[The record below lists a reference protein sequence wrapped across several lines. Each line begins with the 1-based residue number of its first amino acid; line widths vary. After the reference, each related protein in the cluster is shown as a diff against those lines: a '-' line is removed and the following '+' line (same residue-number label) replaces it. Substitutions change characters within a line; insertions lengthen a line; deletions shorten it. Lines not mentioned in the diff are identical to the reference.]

1 MLKMNDLACMATL
14 LAAVPVPKIWLVAV
28 ITLVFAVF
36 GRLVHGV
43 TTSGAVA
50 GGVVCFALFLGAG
63 WGGFSGLCA
72 VFVLTWA
79 ATRFGYARKQSSG
92 TAEARSGRTALQVL
106 ANLGIATICAIAFV
120 PSGNSRLLVALGAA
134 LAEAAGDTVSSE
146 IGEAI
151 GGTPRLITTRQE
163 SRPGTD
169 GAVTWAGTA
178 AGIAAALAV
187 GAAYAFTEQI
197 GWHGLMLCAL
207 AGILG
212 TFFDSLLGAT
222 IERRGLIGNNTVN
235 FLSTLAAAAI
245 GFATG

>member
-1 MLKMNDLACMATL
+1 MNDLACMATF

-106 ANLGIATICAIAFV
+106 ANLGMSGLCAVAYSLHQDPRI
-120 PSGNSRLLVALGAA
+120 LLALGAA
-134 LAEAAGDTVSSE
+134 LAEAAADTVSSE
-146 IGEAI
+146 IGQAI
-151 GGTPRLITTRQE
+151 GRAPRLLT
-163 SRPGTD
+163 SWAGVLPGTD
-169 GAVTWAGTA
+169 GAITLAGTA
-178 AGIAAALAV
+178 AGIVAALLV
-187 GAAYAFTEQI
+187 SSAYV
-197 GWHGLMLCAL
+197 WCAL
-207 AGILG
+207 LGRRGGLICASAGVAG
-212 TFFDSLLGAT
+212 TFADSLLGAT
-222 IERRGLIGNNTVN
+222 AERRRMIGNNTVN
-235 FLSTLAAAAI
+235 FASTLVAAFLALLF
-245 GFATG
+245 G